1 MDCISIIKEF
11 KIVISTLVHTMA
23 IIPKHIV
30 DSVVAIGIE
39 VDNNMT
45 WIGTG
50 FLVARKEDHDK
61 TKSTIYL
68 ITNKHVVQNQEKLW
82 IRFNSNKT
90 KVKDYS
96 INLFDNGSQAYSTH
110 SDADVI
116 AIRINPG
123 VLIDD
128 ESVFGFIDLDDA
140 SLSVAE
146 MAKTEVSE
154 GNIVYALGFPMNI
167 VENNRKTPICR
178 MGCISRIANVEDNL
192 MNFIIDAQV
201 FPGNSGGPVINRPEV
216 LSITGT
222 NCNSSANL
230 IGIVCSYIPYKESL
244 QSTQTKRII
253 SIHEENSGLTNVCPV
268 DYIRE
273 VVEKEHSRASRIN

>member
-1 MDCISIIKEF
+1 
-11 KIVISTLVHTMA
+11 MA

-30 DSVVAIGIE
+30 DSVVALGIK
-39 VDNNMT
+39 VDNDIT

-50 FLVARKEDHDK
+50 FLVGRKENQDK

-68 ITNKHVVQNQEKLW
+68 ITNRHVLQNQEELW

-96 INLFDNGSQAYSTH
+96 INLCINGVQAYSAH
-110 SDADVI
+110 SDADVV
-116 AIRINPG
+116 AISINPG

-128 ESVFGFIDLDDA
+128 ESIFGSIDLEDA

-146 MAKTEVSE
+146 MAQTEVSE
-154 GNIVYALGFPMNI
+154 GNIVYALGFPMNN

-216 LSITGT
+216 LSIAGT

-230 IGIVCSYIPYKESL
+230 IGIVCSYITYQESL

-273 VVEKEHSRASRIN
+273 VVEKEYSRISQIN